1 MAVLFVDSGDGLYT
15 CVGLHIT
22 SSLHND
28 NNDIFIG
35 VCVTRV
41 TVNIRCFICCSL
53 VKNEGVQ
60 SSEGG
65 KLSPTLQNFKDCCR
79 FDITF
84 QIASEMLKDLKCLSM
99 HTPLL

>member
-1 MAVLFVDSGDGLYT
+1 MDQPTAPPTFTEDTCDKMMIDGCTFVDSGDGLYT

-53 VKNEGVQ
+53 VKNEG
-60 SSEGG
+60 S
-65 KLSPTLQNFKDCCR
+65 
-79 FDITF
+79 I
-84 QIASEMLKDLKCLSM
+84 
-99 HTPLL
+99 